1 MNNNFVIFAYFLAS
15 LIVIAVFATGLSL
28 LVDRNETKKYTP
40 LQAVLYKDTAGN
52 LKYAS
57 GTCVKDTDC
66 QPTGCSMELC
76 ASENIF
82 STCEVK
88 EDMPDTNVFSCL
100 CNEGLCA
107 WAQK

>member
-1 MNNNFVIFAYFLAS
+1 MAS
-15 LIVIAVFATGLSL
+15 LIAIAVFAKGLSL
-28 LVDRNETKKYTP
+28 LIDRKETKKYT
-40 LQAVLYKDTAGN
+40 QNETVLYKDDAGN

-57 GTCVKDTDC
+57 GSCEQDSDC

-88 EDMPDTNVFSCL
+88 EDMPDKTLYNCSC
-100 CNEGLCA
+100 NAGICA